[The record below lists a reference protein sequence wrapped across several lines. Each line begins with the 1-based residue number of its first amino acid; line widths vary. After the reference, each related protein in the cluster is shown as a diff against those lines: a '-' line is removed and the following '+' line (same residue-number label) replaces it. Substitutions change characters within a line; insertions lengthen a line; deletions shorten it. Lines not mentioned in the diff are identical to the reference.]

1 MLLVSYRMM
10 LKMQP
15 TALMRAADSDAVDCV
30 KLLLD
35 HNASVKDVDAD
46 GYTAL
51 CRAILIGKK

>member
-1 MLLVSYRMM
+1 MLLASYRVI
-10 LKMQP
+10 LKKLP

-35 HNASVKDVDAD
+35 HNASVTDVDAN